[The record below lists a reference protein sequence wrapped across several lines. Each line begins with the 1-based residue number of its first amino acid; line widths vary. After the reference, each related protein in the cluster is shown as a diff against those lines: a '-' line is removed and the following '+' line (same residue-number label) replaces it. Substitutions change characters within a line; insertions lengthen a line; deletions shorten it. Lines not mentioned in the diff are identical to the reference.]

1 MMQKRSS
8 YHFKNSIV
16 KEGKQTKETIQLL
29 LVGNPNA
36 GKSTVFNELTGLNQ
50 QVGNFPGVTVEKKTG
65 NISLTPTLKAHVID
79 LPGTYSLSPRSE
91 DERVTYDYLSLDK
104 SNGKREIIVVVADAS
119 NLRRSLLLCS
129 QLLDLDKS
137 VILGLNMMDV
147 VEQNQESININKL
160 SKELGLPVIPM
171 NARIGKGIKE
181 LKQAIIDFKKVKRK
195 PFISIINGE
204 KDIDNALRRN
214 QRIKEILKAT
224 ITSKGDKEASKL
236 TRKIDQILTHRIG
249 GYFIFLSILF
259 LIFQAVF
266 SWSEYP
272 MTMIEEGFLYFGNW
286 ISEILPKS
294 VLTDLLIDG
303 VIAGLGGIIIFIPQI
318 AALFAFIAILEDT
331 GYLSRISFMMD
342 GLLKRFGL
350 NGRSIIPLLSG
361 AACAVPAIMSAR
373 TISNKKERL
382 LTIFITPLISC
393 SARIPVYTL
402 LIALIIPSQAKLGI
416 FNLQGIVMMA
426 LYLLG
431 FIAAIGTSWVMKTF
445 IRTNESSHFIMEMPI
460 YRAPRWKNVGLTIVN
475 KVKVFLFEAGKI
487 IIAISIILWV
497 MSSYGPRDSF
507 ERIERKYEK
516 GLLEP
521 NINNETMAEQ
531 LASEKLQASY
541 AGQLGKFIEPA
552 IRPLGFDWKIG
563 ISIITSFA
571 AREVFVGTM
580 ATIYSVGDADN
591 TTSLKEKMNNAK
603 DPRTGKKIYTK
614 ATGYSLLIFYAFALQ
629 CMATVAIVAKETNSW
644 KWPIIQIVYMGTLA
658 YLASFLTFQYFS

>member
-1 MMQKRSS
+1 VDK
-8 YHFKNSIV
+8 
-16 KEGKQTKETIQLL
+16 GKQSKEIIQLL
-29 LVGNPNA
+29 LVGNPNS

-65 NISLTPTLKAHVID
+65 KITLTSTLKAQVID

-91 DERVTYDYLSLDK
+91 DERVTFDYLS
-104 SNGKREIIVVVADAS
+104 SNKTEGKREIIVVVADAS

-129 QLLDLDKS
+129 QLMDLEKS

-147 VEQNQESININKL
+147 VEQNQESINIEKL
-160 SKELGLPVIPM
+160 SKALNLPIIPM

-181 LKQAIIDFKKVKRK
+181 LKQAIIDFKEDKRE
-195 PFISIINGE
+195 PFISPIDGE
-204 KDIDNALRRN
+204 KDVDNALRRN
-214 QRIKEILKAT
+214 QRIKEILKET
-224 ITSKGDKEASKL
+224 VTTKGDKKASKL

-249 GYFIFLSILF
+249 GYFIFLFILF

-272 MTMIEEGFLYFGNW
+272 MTMIEEGFIYFGNLV
-286 ISEILPKS
+286 SETFPES
-294 VLTDLLIDG
+294 VLTDLLVDG
-303 VIAGLGGIIIFIPQI
+303 IIAGLGGIIIFIPQI

-342 GLLKRFGL
+342 GLLKKFGL

-402 LIALIIPSQAKLGI
+402 LIALVIPSEATLGI
-416 FNLQGIVMMA
+416 FNLQGVVMMA

-431 FIAAIGTSWVMKTF
+431 FIAAIATSWVMKTF
-445 IRTNESSHFIMEMPI
+445 IKTNESSHFIMEMPI
-460 YRAPRWKNVGLTIVN
+460 YRAPRWKNVGYTIVN

-497 MSSYGPRDSF
+497 MSSYGPGDSF
-507 ERIERKYEK
+507 EKIDQKYEK

-531 LASEKLQASY
+531 MSSEKLQASY
-541 AGQLGKFIEPA
+541 AGLLGKFIEPA

-591 TTSLKEKMNNAK
+591 TTSLKEKMQNAR
-603 DPRTGKKIYTK
+603 DPRTGEKVYTK

-644 KWPIIQIVYMGTLA
+644 KWAIIQVVYMGGLA
-658 YLASFLTFQYFS
+658 YLASFLTYQYFS

>member
-1 MMQKRSS
+1 VGLDSGGSNQRKKIR
-8 YHFKNSIV
+8 
-16 KEGKQTKETIQLL
+16 LL

-36 GKSTVFNELTGLNQ
+36 GKSSLFNELTGLNQ
-50 QVGNFPGVTVEKKTG
+50 QVGNFPGVTVEKKSG
-65 NISLTPTLKAHVID
+65 SAKIDKNLVAEVID

-91 DERVTYDYLSLDK
+91 DERVTFDYL
-104 SNGKREIIVVVADAS
+104 NEKRKDDLEELIIIIADAS
-119 NLRRSLLLCS
+119 NLRRNLLLCS
-129 QLLDLDKS
+129 QLIDLDLP
-137 VILGLNMMDV
+137 VILVLNMMDIVQKNKQTIDIEFLTKTLSIPV
-147 VEQNQESININKL
+147 V
-160 SKELGLPVIPM
+160 PM
-171 NARIGKGIKE
+171 NARLGKGVKE
-181 LKQAIIDFKKVKRK
+181 LKVKVSEFIKEDRP
-195 PFISIINGE
+195 PFISIVEGE
-204 KDIDNALRRN
+204 KPIDNAQRRN
-214 QRIKEILKAT
+214 QRIREIVAKALT
-224 ITSKGDKEASKL
+224 AEGEMKVNSL
-236 TRKIDQILTHRIG
+236 TRKLDAILTHKVW
-249 GYFIFLSILF
+249 GYAIFLLILF

-266 SWSEYP
+266 SWSEFP
-272 MTMIEEGFLYFGNW
+272 MQMIEEGFLFFGNW
-286 ISEILPKS
+286 VAESLPAG
-294 VLTDLLIDG
+294 VLNDLLVDG
-303 VIAGLGGIIIFIPQI
+303 IIAGLGGIIIFIPQI
-318 AALFAFIAILEDT
+318 AALFAFISILEDT

-342 GLLKRFGL
+342 GLLKKFGL

-402 LIALIIPSQAKLGI
+402 IIALIIPADASIGI

-431 FIAAIGTSWVMKTF
+431 FLAAIGTSFFMKF
-445 IRTNESSHFIMEMPI
+445 FVKTNESSHFIMEMPI
-460 YRAPRWKNVGLTIVN
+460 YRAPRWKNVGYTIVN

-497 MSSYGPRDSF
+497 LSSYGPGDAF
-507 ERIERKYEK
+507 EKIDQKYES

-521 NINNETMAEQ
+521 NINNETMEEQ
-531 LASEKLQASY
+531 RASAKLQASY

-591 TTSLKEKMNNAK
+591 TTSLKDKMSQAK
-603 DPRTGKKIYTK
+603 DPITGEKVYSK

-629 CMATVAIVAKETNSW
+629 CMATVAIVARETASW
-644 KWPIIQIVYMGTLA
+644 KWPLIQVIYMGALA
-658 YLASFLTFQYFS
+658 YFASFITYNLFS

>member
-1 MMQKRSS
+1 M
-8 YHFKNSIV
+8 
-16 KEGKQTKETIQLL
+16 GKGDQVKETIQIL

-50 QVGNFPGVTVEKKTG
+50 QIGNFPGVTVEKKTG
-65 NISLTPTLKAHVID
+65 KINLTTTLRAEVID

-91 DERVTYDYLSLDK
+91 DERVTFDYLSSNK
-104 SNGKREIIVVVADAS
+104 SEGKREIIVVVADAS

-129 QLLDLDKS
+129 QLMDLDKS

-147 VEQNQESININKL
+147 VEQNQQEIDVNQL
-160 SKELGLPVIPM
+160 SRALNLPIIPM

-181 LKQAIIDFKKVKRK
+181 LKQAIINFKEEKRSQ
-195 PFISIINGE
+195 FISLLDGE
-204 KDIDNALRRN
+204 KDVDNALRRN
-214 QRIKEILKAT
+214 QRIKEILAKTVTNKGYKKA
-224 ITSKGDKEASKL
+224 SNL
-236 TRKIDQILTHRIG
+236 TRKIDQILTHKIG
-249 GYFIFLSILF
+249 GYLIFLTILF

-272 MTMIEEGFLYFGNW
+272 MQMIEEGFLYFGNW
-286 ISEILPKS
+286 VSEILPDS
-294 VLTDLLIDG
+294 ILTDLLVNGI
-303 VIAGLGGIIIFIPQI
+303 IAGLGGIIIFIPQI

-402 LIALIIPSQAKLGI
+402 LIALVIPIEAKLGI
-416 FNLQGIVMMA
+416 FNLQGIVMMG

-431 FIAAIGTSWVMKTF
+431 FIAAIGTSWVMKLFVKT
-445 IRTNESSHFIMEMPI
+445 TESSHFIMEMPI
-460 YRAPRWKNVGLTIVN
+460 YRSPRWKNVGLTIVN

-497 MSSYGPRDSF
+497 MSSYGPGDSF
-507 ERIERKYEK
+507 EKIEQKYEK

-541 AGQLGKFIEPA
+541 AGRLGKFIEPA

-603 DPRTGKKIYTK
+603 DPRTGEKVYTK

-629 CMATVAIVAKETNSW
+629 CMATVAIVAKETASW
-644 KWPIIQIVYMGTLA
+644 KWPVIQIVYMGALA
-658 YLASFLTFQYFS
+658 YLASFLTYQFFS

>member
-1 MMQKRSS
+1 MK
-8 YHFKNSIV
+8 K
-16 KEGKQTKETIQLL
+16 GKQLKETIQLL

-91 DERVTYDYLSLDK
+91 DERVTFDYLSSDK
-104 SNGKREIIVVVADAS
+104 SNGKREIIVVIADAS

-129 QLLDLDKS
+129 QLMDLDKS

-147 VEQNQESININKL
+147 VEQNQQSINVKEL
-160 SKELGLPVIPM
+160 SKSLNLPIIPM

-181 LKQAIIDFKKVKRK
+181 LKQAIIDFKEEKRP
-195 PFISIINGE
+195 PFISVLDGE
-204 KDIDNALRRN
+204 KDVDNALRRN

-224 ITSKGDKEASKL
+224 ITAKGEKKASKL

-286 ISEILPKS
+286 ASEVLPKS
-294 VLTDLLIDG
+294 ILTDLLVDG
-303 VIAGLGGIIIFIPQI
+303 IIAGLGGIIIFIPQI

-402 LIALIIPSQAKLGI
+402 LIALVIPTEAKIGI

-445 IRTNESSHFIMEMPI
+445 IKTNESSHFIMEMPI

-497 MSSYGPRDSF
+497 MSSYGPGDSF
-507 ERIERKYEK
+507 ERIEKKYEK

-591 TTSLKEKMNNAK
+591 TTSLKEKMQNAK
-603 DPRTGKKIYTK
+603 DPRTGEKVYTR

-644 KWPIIQIVYMGTLA
+644 KWAIIQVVYMGGLA
-658 YLASFLTFQYFS
+658 YLASFLTYQYFS